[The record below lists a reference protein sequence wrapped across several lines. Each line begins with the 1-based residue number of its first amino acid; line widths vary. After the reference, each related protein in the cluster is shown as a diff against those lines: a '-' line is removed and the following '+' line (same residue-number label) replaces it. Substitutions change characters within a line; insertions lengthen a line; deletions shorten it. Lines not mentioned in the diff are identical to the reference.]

1 MQIGDRVRIEG
12 TNTAF
17 DNKEGVIEEI
27 QTDYCT
33 VFVDFIP
40 NTDKKVRQTFS
51 IDKVF
56 PITQEVD
63 DIEEVEFEEE
73 EV

>member
-17 DNKEGVIEEI
+17 DNKEGVIEDL
-27 QTDYCT
+27 QDDYCT

-40 NTDKKVRQTFS
+40 NTDKKVRQTFF
-51 IDKVF
+51 INNVF
-56 PITQEVD
+56 PVTQDVVNVEVNEFEK
-63 DIEEVEFEEE
+63 EEV
-73 EV
+73 